1 MIGWA
6 FLACMICT
14 TVAAQLSFK
23 HYFLAGRRQFVLT
36 AAVLFV
42 LAVVC
47 TYMAVRSLGIGRVYV
62 SAAFTY
68 ILAPLAARY
77 LFGERL
83 RYGQYAALGLI
94 AAGVIV
100 YNL

>member
-1 MIGWA
+1 MIG
-6 FLACMICT
+6 T

-23 HYFLAGRRQFVLT
+23 NYFRTQRRWFVLA

-62 SAAFTY
+62 GAAFTY
-68 ILAPLAARY
+68 ILTPLATRH

-83 RYGQYAALGLI
+83 VHGQYAALGLI